1 MLTLFWTFFK
11 IGLFTFGGGYAMISI
26 VHEQVVERFGW
37 LTDDE
42 FAEIIAV
49 AESTPGPIAINMA
62 TFVGYKQRKF
72 IGSALATLGVVLPS
86 FIIIYVIALF
96 LEGFMQHQL
105 VAYAFTGI
113 KCAVAILIAN
123 AGWGMLKKMKK
134 NTFSWVI
141 FAAVFALM
149 MVLDILAVSLSSV
162 LLIIVGGVIGIFTY
176 AVIGARRNS
185 KAEEEDKND

>member
-26 VHEQVVERFGW
+26 VREQVVERHGW
-37 LTDDE
+37 LSEDE
-42 FAEIIAV
+42 FTEIIAV

-62 TFVGYKQRKF
+62 TFVGYKQKGF
-72 IGSALATLGVVLPS
+72 WGSLIATLGVVLPS
-86 FIIIYVIALF
+86 FIIIYIIALF
-96 LEGFMQHQL
+96 LEGFMQNTL

-134 NTFSWVI
+134 NTFSRVI
-141 FAAVFALM
+141 FAIVFALM
-149 MVLDILAVSLSSV
+149 MVLDILALSISSV
-162 LLIIVGGVIGIFTY
+162 LLIIAGGVIGIFTY
-176 AVIGARRNS
+176 SVIGAKRTSNEGVE
-185 KAEEEDKND
+185 KDD